1 MFFMWA
7 AIFFLI
13 AIVAA
18 TFGFTDISAD
28 ASHIAKNPVLHFF
41 GGLFNFAPFWIPP
54 VQKGQVRRP
63 RDRSQGQLERT
74 GKEDE
79 IASPRLL
86 ALLTK

>member
-54 VQKGQVRRP
+54 VQKVKSVAHGIGAKDNWRGLVR
-63 RDRSQGQLERT
+63 
-74 GKEDE
+74 KM
-79 IASPRLL
+79 
-86 ALLTK
+86 K